1 MDSVSYTTARAELAR
16 VMDRVCDNHEP
27 LVITRQGRQSVVLL
41 SLDDYE
47 SMEETAYL
55 MRSPENARRL
65 VSAIADLEKG
75 QGTERQLAE

>member
-16 VMDRVCDNHEP
+16 VMDRVCENHEP

-41 SLDDYE
+41 SLNDYE
-47 SMEETAYL
+47 AMEETAYL

-75 QGTERQLAE
+75 RGTERQLAE

>member
-65 VSAIADLEKG
+65 VSAIADLDKG

>member
-65 VSAIADLEKG
+65 VAAIADLEKG

>member
-27 LVITRQGRQSVVLL
+27 LAITRQGRQSVVLL

>member
-16 VMDRVCDNHEP
+16 VMDRVCENHEP

-47 SMEETAYL
+47 AMEETAYL

>member
-16 VMDRVCDNHEP
+16 VMDRVCENHEP

-41 SLDDYE
+41 SLNDYE
-47 SMEETAYL
+47 AMEETAYL

>member
-65 VSAIADLEKG
+65 VTAIADLEKG